1 MSYFD
6 SRVSE
11 GPVWQVVLIKVVK
24 VCAKTDMKAYTADA
38 KMGQFSAGGLSGRK
52 RYCILTVLIEN

>member
-6 SRVSE
+6 SRVDDRS
-11 GPVWQVVLIKVVK
+11 VWQVVLIMVVK

-38 KMGQFSAGGLSGRK
+38 KMGQFSAVG
-52 RYCILTVLIEN
+52 

>member
-6 SRVSE
+6 SRVDE
-11 GPVWQVVLIKVVK
+11 GPVRQVVSIRVVE

-38 KMGQFSAGGLSGRK
+38 KMSQFSAGGLSGRK
-52 RYCILTVLIEN
+52 RYCILTILIEN